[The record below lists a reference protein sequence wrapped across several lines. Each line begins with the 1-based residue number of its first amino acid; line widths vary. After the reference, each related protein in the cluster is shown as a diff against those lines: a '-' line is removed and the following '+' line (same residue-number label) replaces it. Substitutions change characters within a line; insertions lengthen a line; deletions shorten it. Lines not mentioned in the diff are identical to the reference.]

1 MTEVAKKTPHFPLL
15 PDKHYFTIGEVS
27 EWCGMEQHVLRYWEQ
42 VFRQLKPVRRGKRR
56 FYTKADL
63 YIVKKIYTLL
73 KFEGY
78 TIEGA
83 KRKINSDEHQH
94 SFQGHN
100 DNRILDEVIKELQD
114 ILKTTE

>member
-1 MTEVAKKTPHFPLL
+1 MTEVAKKASHFALL

-27 EWCGMEQHVLRYWEQ
+27 EWCGIEQHVLRYWEQ

-56 FYTKADL
+56 FYTKKDL

-73 KFEGY
+73 KLDGY

-83 KRKINSDEHQH
+83 KRKINDDEYQH
-94 SFQGHN
+94 SFKVHY
-100 DNRILDEVIKELQD
+100 DNRILDEVIGELQD
-114 ILKTTE
+114 ILKSME